1 MRGQLIESNFTE
13 RGQYLRVGGLGGV
26 FYNMENGL
34 AVSKEE
40 ADLLQHEVFTS
51 DGAYYI
57 AWNTVRHALTGQIVY
72 TGIVPTCFNAD
83 DKLLC
88 IDLSQGVV
96 RVIDWRYRKAE
107 GEYQFSGMIPDTAV
121 LYKRLAILFCIINV
135 PATGLYKI
143 DFNTFEQT
151 LISPSAGGRVLNCSY
166 DARKVILATGPNQLR
181 VFNVETG
188 SHVDIPESMH
198 AYNCKTSFT
207 KDGKYLIA
215 LTGIVNT
222 LRIYDTDTGKLRAD
236 ITAQSAVFN
245 ATFIGDD
252 TKITTVHEDGTI
264 GLWDF
269 VKGELIKQEL
279 LRAY

>member
-1 MRGQLIESNFTE
+1 MRGQLIESQFTE

-40 ADLLQHEVFTS
+40 ADILQHEVFTS

-72 TGIVPTCFNAD
+72 TGIAPPTCFNAD

-88 IDLSQGVV
+88 IDLSGGVV
-96 RVIDWRYRKAE
+96 RVIDWRYRTAE
-107 GEYQFSGMIPDTAV
+107 GEYQFPSMNPDTVV
-121 LYKRLAILFCIINV
+121 LYKRLAILFCAIGD
-135 PATGLYKI
+135 GLYKI
-143 DFNTFEQT
+143 DFNTYEQT
-151 LISPSAGGRVLNCSY
+151 LISPTGGGRVLNCSF
-166 DARKVILATGPNQLR
+166 DARKVVLVSGQQLK
-181 VFNVETG
+181 VVNVETG
-188 SHVDIPESMH
+188 THVDVVLPEH
-198 AYNCKTSFT
+198 TNQYHYKTSFT

-215 LTGIVNT
+215 LPGIVST
-222 LRIYDTDTGKLRAD
+222 LRIYDTDTGRLHAD
-236 ITAQSAVFN
+236 ITSQSRIVH

-252 TKITTVHEDGTI
+252 TKITTVHEDNTI

-269 VKGELIKQEL
+269 VKGELVKQES